1 MNEHLCVHSD
11 SISDESRIGIVEL
24 AVCFL
29 YERWGLTH
37 SHAGKREPPVESS
50 TMTPLCTTDCC
61 ISEGKQ
67 QAPSGHNY
75 GLQSHSLK
83 KQESRLCCH
92 DTEHLVTFI
101 VYSMHLRV
109 FYVVKKPC
117 FVIWGL
123 ALFGFMVSQFR
134 TARTDSWPFFSA
146 SASSC
151 NSPQGFDV
159 RSSGASLLLPS
170 LLTSST
176 GTQRRRQRLRRSV
189 GWHSSSTRSSF
200 KTSEKQQVCH
210 SSVLLHHCRGFLG
223 LTIHKL
229 VLGSSGCQGR
239 FLVKWWVNRTR
250 NLSLDH
256 SSEFVSSSN

>member
-1 MNEHLCVHSD
+1 MAGSLTSLRFSYMNEHLCVHSD

-109 FYVVKKPC
+109 FYVVKKT
-117 FVIWGL
+117 
-123 ALFGFMVSQFR
+123 LFCDLRSCSFWIYGVTVQDCAHWFLTFFLHFR
-134 TARTDSWPFFSA
+134 I
-146 SASSC
+146 
-151 NSPQGFDV
+151 
-159 RSSGASLLLPS
+159 LL
-170 LLTSST
+170 
-176 GTQRRRQRLRRSV
+176 
-189 GWHSSSTRSSF
+189 
-200 KTSEKQQVCH
+200 
-210 SSVLLHHCRGFLG
+210 
-223 LTIHKL
+223 
-229 VLGSSGCQGR
+229 
-239 FLVKWWVNRTR
+239 
-250 NLSLDH
+250 
-256 SSEFVSSSN
+256 